1 MEQNEASTNDQPSIN
16 DLLSKAEEARKN
28 KDDPLAI
35 QLYRQVLEID
45 SMQIPAYNALMK
57 IYRQEKAYKKEL
69 AIINAGI
76 KVYEKYYKVHSG
88 KHTKEVD
95 ALSAKLNKSLGLVD
109 KKGTK
114 FYSPEP
120 IGKWQKRKE
129 IVEKKLEK

>member
-1 MEQNEASTNDQPSIN
+1 MEQNEPSIN
-16 DLLSKAEEARKN
+16 DLLLKAEEARKN
-28 KDDPLAI
+28 KDNPLAV
-35 QLYRQVLEID
+35 QLYRQVLKTD
-45 SMQIPAYNALMK
+45 AMQIPAYDDQMK

-76 KVYEKYYKVHSG
+76 KVYEKYYHKHSG

-114 FYSPEP
+114 LYNPEP
-120 IGKWQKRKE
+120 IDKWQKRKD
-129 IVEKKLEK
+129 IVNKKFAK

>member
-1 MEQNEASTNDQPSIN
+1 MEESEPSIN
-16 DLLSKAEEARKN
+16 DLLSKAKEARKN
-28 KDDPLAI
+28 KDDALAI
-35 QLYRQVLEID
+35 QLYHQVLKID
-45 SMQIPAYNALMK
+45 SMQIPAYDALMK

-76 KVYEKYYKVHSG
+76 KEYEKYYHKRSG

-114 FYSPEP
+114 LYNPEP

-129 IVEKKLEK
+129 VVNKKLAK